1 MKNVYI
7 LSEEFYSDKF
17 NPEQHLYRPGF
28 GDFLNVLGSNDD
40 TYIYDDGGQF
50 RTFSESQI
58 QMKIEELV
66 NLKVHV
72 EKL

>member
-1 MKNVYI
+1 MKNVYV

-17 NPEQHLYRPGF
+17 DSQRHLYRPGF
-28 GDFLNVLGSNDD
+28 GDFLNVLGDNED

-50 RTFSESQI
+50 RTFSEAQI
-58 QMKIEELV
+58 EMKIEELV
-66 NLKVHV
+66 QIKVRV